1 MAAAGLGVGRRTITE
16 ANTHASATK
25 LRRGWTPF
33 AHGCKTASPC
43 ANGDDGPNKPS
54 AHGVQDTPAHM
65 GARLCVNG

>member
-1 MAAAGLGVGRRTITE
+1 MAAAGLGVGRGTITE

-25 LRRGWTPF
+25 LRTGSPWLDP
-33 AHGCKTASPC
+33 GCKIASPC

-65 GARLCVNG
+65 GARLCANG